1 MRTARN
7 NFTLLEV
14 LTAMIVL
21 TLGVSGLLWQFAIAA
36 DRSLRNAQRWERT
49 HELTQAAE
57 FLLLN
62 GPEIPL
68 DENFLSGDYR
78 VSARLEDPQLPAG
91 MEVQAGP
98 LRLRTLVLTLSG
110 EDGEEE
116 EWKLDCWVRGDADVR

>member
-1 MRTARN
+1 MKTGRN

-36 DRSLRNAQRWERT
+36 DRSRRNTQRWEVT

-62 GPEIPL
+62 GPETPL
-68 DENFLSGDYR
+68 DENFLSKDYR

-91 MEVQAGP
+91 VEVQTGA
-98 LRLRTLVLTLSG
+98 LRLGTLVLTLSG
-110 EDGEEE
+110 EDGAEE
-116 EWKLDCWVRGDADVR
+116 EWALDCWVRGDADVR

>member
-1 MRTARN
+1 MKTGRN

-14 LTAMIVL
+14 LTAMIIL
-21 TLGVSGLLWQFAIAA
+21 TLGVSGLLWQFAIAS

-62 GPEIPL
+62 GPETPM
-68 DENFLSGDYR
+68 DESFLSGEYR
-78 VSARLEDPQLPAG
+78 IAAHLEDPRLPVG
-91 MEVQAGP
+91 MEVQTGA
-98 LRLRTLVLTLSG
+98 LRFKTLVLTLSG

-116 EWKLDCWVRGDADVR
+116 EWKLDCWVGGDADVR